1 MGGFGRK
8 KEGGNIV
15 IIIICFITS
24 KIKKII

>member
-15 IIIICFITS
+15 IIIVCIIAS

>member
-8 KEGGNIV
+8 KEGGNIA
-15 IIIICFITS
+15 IIIICIITS